1 MLAGVPE
8 DMGAYWEG
16 TALVHFPHTG
26 IPPVSFYRYIVSAVP
41 PPAGIVHVSSQ
52 RTSDMHIFRQSGARE
67 AQQEF
72 DRELKLG
79 PNRPSFGT
87 CFLPASFS
95 AKHVVP

>member
-1 MLAGVPE
+1 VLAGVPE
-8 DMGAYWEG
+8 DMGVYWEG
-16 TALVHFPHTG
+16 TALVPYIFL
-26 IPPVSFYRYIVSAVP
+26 IQLYIVSAVP

-52 RTSDMHIFRQSGARE
+52 RTSDMHNFRQSGARE

-87 CFLPASFS
+87 CFARRTVAFS

>member
-1 MLAGVPE
+1 VLAGVPE

-16 TALVHFPHTG
+16 TALVP
-26 IPPVSFYRYIVSAVP
+26 YRYIFLIQLYIVSAVP
-41 PPAGIVHVSSQ
+41 PPAGILHVASQ
-52 RTSDMHIFRQSGARE
+52 RTSDMHTFRQSGARE

-87 CFLPASFS
+87 CFT
-95 AKHVVP
+95 

>member
-16 TALVHFPHTG
+16 TALVP
-26 IPPVSFYRYIVSAVP
+26 YRYIFLIQLYIVSAVP
-41 PPAGIVHVSSQ
+41 PPAGILHVASQ
-52 RTSDMHIFRQSGARE
+52 RTSDMHTFRQSGARE

-87 CFLPASFS
+87 CFDLTFS